1 MTRHNS
7 DQKKS
12 DEHQR
17 SSGAAGGGGAMSS
30 HPPDLNRAQVT
41 NAEKLEKDL
50 KAGRDAPV
58 EQHRSSRRP
67 RQRREQNP

>member
-1 MTRHNS
+1 MEGTTMTRNNNE
-7 DQKKS
+7 QKKS

-17 SSGAAGGGGAMSS
+17 SGGGGGMSS
-30 HPPDLNRAQVT
+30 HPPDLNKAHVS

-50 KAGRDAPV
+50 KSQQEAPV

-67 RQRREQNP
+67 RQRR